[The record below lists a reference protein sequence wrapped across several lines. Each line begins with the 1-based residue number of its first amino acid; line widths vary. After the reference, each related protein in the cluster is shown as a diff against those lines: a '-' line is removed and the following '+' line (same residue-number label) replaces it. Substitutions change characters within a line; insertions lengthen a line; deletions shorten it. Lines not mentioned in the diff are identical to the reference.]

1 MPPDF
6 RLIARPALC
15 YTAQER
21 LFHLNFYLFSSVFI
35 SVHQWLKTGCDQPT
49 HPMATRRKKKSG
61 ELDEILQMLG
71 FLLRTEVQ
79 GIVLVLLSVFTLL
92 SLFTNS
98 RGSIT
103 GAWID
108 LVRSLTGDGVWGV
121 PLLTGAL
128 GLWMVIRAVDKMPDL
143 PWQKPTGVSLIF
155 LAYITGITLVSPQFV
170 RMAQA
175 KQGEAGGWIGFY
187 LAELLEA
194 ALSLWGAWAAV
205 SALAVLGIVLLTDR
219 MLLNLFLDS
228 WDALA
233 DMLGER
239 QQVRGE
245 RMPDIQPALPIP
257 SGKIPAWKRLLDRFR
272 RQPEEDTG
280 HWVGL
285 PASLTGKNPATP
297 AQQNAPTPTVPAPAS
312 SAARQ
317 PLTPASPDAA
327 LSPRIVGGVQQWQL
341 PRLADMLDSWDRYVD
356 SDEDIR
362 RRGRLIEDTLA
373 LFGVP
378 ADFEGVNAGPTV
390 TQFLIRPGYIERTIK
405 GETKKT
411 KVKVSKI
418 AGLANDLALALAA
431 SNVRIEAPIPGTNY
445 VGIEVPNSASNVVGL
460 RELMESEVF
469 QAAQQ
474 KFKLPIALGED
485 VKGKAAVA
493 DMARMPHLLIAGAT
507 GTGKSVCINSIIGC
521 LLLTHTPE
529 TLRFLMIDPKMV
541 ELSNYNGVPHLLSPV
556 VTDVDRAAG
565 VLFWAVKEMERRY
578 QLLSKANARDLERYN
593 AILRKEGQEVLP
605 FVVIVVDEMADLMMA
620 APEEVEKHIC
630 RLAQMARAV
639 GIHLIIATQRPSVDV
654 ITGLIKANFPSRI
667 AFAVT
672 SQTDSRVVL
681 DVPGADRLLGR
692 GDMLFMAPDSS
703 KLERLQG
710 TWLHDDET
718 NRIVRYWKG
727 IRSLENYSPPTLPDV
742 TAPVVS
748 PLPGAP
754 DPVGAPASLPK
765 ANDWADSYVTGGPP
779 KIGSM
784 VQPLFDQIETIKAVD
799 ARDDLFGEAVTAV
812 QDAGRGSTTLLQR
825 KLRIGYS
832 RASRLVEQLEQ
843 AGILGPDQGG
853 NAGRPVLQG
862 GKPAPQPSPPPP
874 TQGTPAGQRPGGQRP
889 TGKDDG
895 LLEPRI
901 IGEDSDPPTR
911 IWM

>member
-1 MPPDF
+1 
-6 RLIARPALC
+6 
-15 YTAQER
+15 
-21 LFHLNFYLFSSVFI
+21 
-35 SVHQWLKTGCDQPT
+35 
-49 HPMATRRKKKSG
+49 MATRRKKKSS
-61 ELDEILQMLG
+61 ELDEILQMFG

-79 GIVLVLLSVFTLL
+79 GIILVLLSVFTLL

-98 RGSIT
+98 RGSVT

-128 GLWMVIRAVDKMPDL
+128 GLWMVIRAVEKMPDL
-143 PWQKPTGVSLIF
+143 PWQKPTGVLLIF
-155 LAYITGITLVSPQFV
+155 VAYITGASLLSPTYV

-175 KQGEAGGWIGFY
+175 EQGEAGGWIGFY
-187 LAELLEA
+187 LADFLEA
-194 ALSLWGAWAAV
+194 ALSLWGAWAGV
-205 SALAVLGIVLLTDR
+205 TVLAVLGIVFLTDR
-219 MLLNLFLDS
+219 LLLDLLLDS
-228 WDALA
+228 WDAVA
-233 DMLGER
+233 DMLAASKSPR
-239 QQVRGE
+239 AE
-245 RMPDIQPALPIP
+245 RMPGIQPSLPMP
-257 SGKIPAWKRLLDRFR
+257 SGEIPAWKRLLDRFR
-272 RQPEEDTG
+272 KPNGDTG
-280 HWVGL
+280 DWVGL
-285 PASLTGKNPATP
+285 PANMGGKNPS
-297 AQQNAPTPTVPAPAS
+297 PAPQQTTNQPVGTQS
-312 SAARQ
+312 TNSPPSGAARQ
-317 PLTPASPDAA
+317 PLTQASGDAA

-390 TQFLIRPGYIERTIK
+390 TQFLIRPGYIERTIR

-411 KVKVSKI
+411 KIKVSKI
-418 AGLANDLALALAA
+418 AALANDLALALAA

-445 VGIEVPNSASNVVGL
+445 VGIEVPNSASNNVGL

-469 QAAQQ
+469 LAAQQ
-474 KFKLPIALGED
+474 KAKLPIALGED
-485 VKGKAAVA
+485 VKGKPLVA

-556 VTDVDRAAG
+556 VTEVDRAAG

-593 AILRKEGQEVLP
+593 AILRKEGQDVLP
-605 FVVIVVDEMADLMMA
+605 FVVVVVDEMADLMMA

-727 IRSLENYSPPTLPDV
+727 VRSLENYTPPPLPDV

-748 PLPGAP
+748 PLPGASGS
-754 DPVGAPASLPK
+754 DSGAGNGTPATP
-765 ANDWADSYVTGGPP
+765 AADWSNPYVSGQPQKPGPQPGRTQPGGP
-779 KIGSM
+779 M
-784 VQPLFDQIETIKAVD
+784 VQPLFDQIETMKAVD
-799 ARDDLFGEAVTAV
+799 ARDDLFDEAVAVV

-853 NAGRPVLQG
+853 NAGRAVLQSG
-862 GKPAPQPSPPPP
+862 RGVSQPTPPMAEPNR
-874 TQGTPAGQRPGGQRP
+874 PAGQRPADKGE
-889 TGKDDG
+889 DG

>member
-1 MPPDF
+1 M
-6 RLIARPALC
+6 AKS
-15 YTAQER
+15 TQ
-21 LFHLNFYLFSSVFI
+21 I
-35 SVHQWLKTGCDQPT
+35 S
-49 HPMATRRKKKSG
+49 MATRRKKKSS

-108 LVRSLTGDGVWGV
+108 LVCSLTGDGVWGV

-143 PWQKPTGVSLIF
+143 PWQKPTGVALIF
-155 LAYITGITLVSPQFV
+155 LAYITGASLFSPSYV
-170 RMAQA
+170 RLAEA
-175 KQGEAGGWIGFY
+175 EQGEAGGWIGY
-187 LAELLEA
+187 YSADLLEA

-205 SALAVLGIVLLTDR
+205 TGLAVLGIVLLTDR
-219 MLLNLFLDS
+219 MLLDLFLDS
-228 WDALA
+228 WDALV

-239 QQVRGE
+239 QRNQGE
-245 RMPDIQPALPIP
+245 RMPDIQPALPMP
-257 SGKIPAWKRLLDRFR
+257 SGKIPAWKRLLDRFHR
-272 RQPEEDTG
+272 KPEEETG

-285 PASLTGKNPATP
+285 PASLTGKSPATSAQP
-297 AQQNAPTPTVPAPAS
+297 ASTAPAPAP
-312 SAARQ
+312 ATARQ

-390 TQFLIRPGYIERTIK
+390 TQYLLRPGYVERTIK

-411 KVKVSKI
+411 KIKVSKI
-418 AGLANDLALALAA
+418 ASLANDLALALAA

-460 RELMESEVF
+460 RELMESELF

-474 KFKLPIALGED
+474 KYKLPIALGED

-556 VTDVDRAAG
+556 VTDVERAAG

-727 IRSLENYSPPTLPDV
+727 IRSLENYTPPTLPDV

-748 PLPGAP
+748 PLPGEPQSTPASAA
-754 DPVGAPASLPK
+754 PVGNWDNP
-765 ANDWADSYVTGGPP
+765 YVTGGPP
-779 KIGSM
+779 KSGSL
-784 VQPLFDQIETIKAVD
+784 VQPLFDQIEQIKAVD
-799 ARDDLFGEAVTAV
+799 ARDDLFGEAVAAV
-812 QDAGRGSTTLLQR
+812 QEAGRGSTTLLQR

-862 GKPAPQPSPPPP
+862 GRATQSPAAHQPSPPPGAP
-874 TQGTPAGQRPGGQRP
+874 SAQRPVGQP
-889 TGKDDG
+889 PKAKDDV

-901 IGEDSDPPTR
+901 IGEDTDPPTR
-911 IWM
+911 VWM

>member
-1 MPPDF
+1 
-6 RLIARPALC
+6 
-15 YTAQER
+15 
-21 LFHLNFYLFSSVFI
+21 
-35 SVHQWLKTGCDQPT
+35 
-49 HPMATRRKKKSG
+49 
-61 ELDEILQMLG
+61 MLS

-108 LVRSLTGDGVWGV
+108 LVRFLTGDGVWGV

-155 LAYITGITLVSPQFV
+155 LAYITGASLLSPSFV
-170 RMAQA
+170 RLAQA
-175 KQGEAGGWIGFY
+175 EQGEAGGWIGFY
-187 LAELLEA
+187 VADFLEA

-205 SALAVLGIVLLTDR
+205 TALGILGIVLLTDR
-219 MLLNLFLDS
+219 LLLDIFLDS
-228 WDALA
+228 WDALV
-233 DMLGER
+233 DIWSER
-239 QQVRGE
+239 QQVRGQ
-245 RMPDIQPALPIP
+245 RQPDIQPSLPMP
-257 SGKIPAWKRLLDRFR
+257 SGEIPTWKRWLDRFR
-272 RQPEEDTG
+272 RQPAEEG
-280 HWVGL
+280 SEWIGL
-285 PASLTGKNPATP
+285 PASLTGKTPSTP
-297 AQQNAPTPTVPAPAS
+297 AQQNSPAPAAAPD
-312 SAARQ
+312 AARQ
-317 PLTPASPDAA
+317 PLTPASGEAA

-390 TQFLIRPGYIERTIK
+390 TQFLIRPGYIERTIR

-411 KVKVSKI
+411 KIKVSKI

-445 VGIEVPNSASNVVGL
+445 VGIEVPNSASNNVGL

-474 KFKLPIALGED
+474 KYKLPIALGED

-556 VTDVDRAAG
+556 VTEVDRAAG

-727 IRSLENYSPPTLPDV
+727 IRSLENYTPPPLPDV
-742 TAPVVS
+742 TAPLVS
-748 PLPGAP
+748 PLPDEPNAANSGL
-754 DPVGAPASLPK
+754 PAAK
-765 ANDWADSYVTGGPP
+765 ADSWTDPYVTGGPQKP
-779 KIGSM
+779 GPM
-784 VQPLFDQIETIKAVD
+784 VQPLFDQIEQIKAVD
-799 ARDDLFGEAVTAV
+799 ARDDLFDEAVQAV
-812 QDAGRGSTTLLQR
+812 REAGRGSTTLLQR

-853 NAGRPVLQG
+853 NAGRAVLQG
-862 GKPAPQPSPPPP
+862 GQPTPQPSPPP
-874 TQGTPAGQRPGGQRP
+874 TQGTPGGQRP
-889 TGKDDG
+889 TGQKPTGQDDG

-901 IGEDSDPPTR
+901 IGEDPDPPTR